1 MIFTVLNYRYDTKIL
16 EVQYLEDNK
25 TKYAFVVYSE
35 GKYEEAKKELTEF
48 ITKKE
53 PSD

>member
-1 MIFTVLNYRYDTKIL
+1 MIFTILNYKDDRNML
-16 EVQYLEDNK
+16 EVQYLEDGK
-25 TKYAFVVYSE
+25 IKYAYNVYPK

>member
-1 MIFTVLNYRYDTKIL
+1 MIFTVLNYKHDRKLL
-16 EVQYLEDNK
+16 EVQYLEGGK
-25 TKYAFVVYSE
+25 IKYAYSAYPE